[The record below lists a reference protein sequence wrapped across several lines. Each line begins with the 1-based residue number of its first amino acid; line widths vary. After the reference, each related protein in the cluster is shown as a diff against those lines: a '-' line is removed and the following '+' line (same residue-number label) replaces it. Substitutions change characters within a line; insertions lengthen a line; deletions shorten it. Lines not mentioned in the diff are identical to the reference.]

1 MQRCFVLA
9 AFALLG
15 MACATSFVPTT
26 NSSAELTRYVDE
38 AARLVQTRGAAACGA
53 LHGPK
58 WKSGQ
63 YYVFVTS
70 AETNVTVCHPVR
82 DDLVG
87 QDQTNLQDA
96 NGKYFI
102 REMLAV
108 ASKPEGRSWVD
119 YIWPRPGETT
129 PAQKAAYVVSVA
141 GPDGKRYVVGS
152 GAYGVVH

>member
-1 MQRCFVLA
+1 MRRYLFA
-9 AFALLG
+9 ASVFLSL
-15 MACATSFVPTT
+15 ACATSFVPTA
-26 NSSAELTRYVDE
+26 NSSADLTRYVE
-38 AARLVQTRGAAACGA
+38 KAARLVEREGIASACAAF
-53 LHGPK
+53 HEPK
-58 WKSGQ
+58 WKAGE
-63 YYVFVTS
+63 YYIFVT
-70 AETNVTVCHPVR
+70 AADTNVSVCHPVR

-108 ASKPEGRSWVD
+108 ASTPEGRGWVD
-119 YIWPRPGETT
+119 YVWPRPGETT
-129 PAQKAAYVVSVA
+129 ASQKASYVVAVA